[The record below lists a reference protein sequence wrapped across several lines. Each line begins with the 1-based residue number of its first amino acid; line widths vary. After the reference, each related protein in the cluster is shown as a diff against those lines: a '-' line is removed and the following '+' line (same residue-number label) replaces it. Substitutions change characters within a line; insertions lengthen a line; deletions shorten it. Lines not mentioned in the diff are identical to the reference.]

1 MPGSNIC
8 TAANSVLFYHF
19 VGPGEQRRPHIEA
32 ERLRGFEIDDQLE
45 LGRLLYRQIT
55 GLRALENSINIGRS
69 AAVLA
74 ALCAPLLALAVTGL
88 FSRYAADKEI
98 ASLADIREAL
108 QKPNDRRY
116 IERALK
122 AEIIA
127 AKFGF
132 DASYP
137 FRLQGDN
144 QIEKALEVLPESQK
158 LALKAAEMRGHA
170 GSGATDAGSA
180 RAQASPKT
188 K

>member
-1 MPGSNIC
+1 
-8 TAANSVLFYHF
+8 V
-19 VGPGEQRRPHIEA
+19 
-32 ERLRGFEIDDQLE
+32 
-45 LGRLLYRQIT
+45 
-55 GLRALENSINIGRS
+55 RS
-69 AAVLA
+69 AIFNYGVEYAAKHPELTKELA
-74 ALCAPLLALAVTGL
+74 ITPQLIEE
-88 FSRYAADKEI
+88 FSRFAADKEI

-108 QKPNDRRY
+108 LKPNDRRY

-158 LALKAAEMRGHA
+158 LALKAAEVHGHA

-180 RAQASPKT
+180 RAQANPKT
-188 K
+188 R